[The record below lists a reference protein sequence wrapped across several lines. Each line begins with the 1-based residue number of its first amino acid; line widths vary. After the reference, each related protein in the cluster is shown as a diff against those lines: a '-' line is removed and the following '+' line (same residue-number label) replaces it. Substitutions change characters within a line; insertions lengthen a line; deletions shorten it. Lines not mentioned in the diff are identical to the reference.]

1 MNYSSTHYKIKKAVI
16 DGIDYELVI
25 KDTADNKQE
34 GWFEYYDLE
43 TGGEDEYAEG
53 GIWVENSKV
62 RDYDG
67 VFELPEVILEWL
79 NQFNIN
85 TEDL

>member
-1 MNYSSTHYKIKKAVI
+1 MNYNKKAVI
-16 DGIDYELVI
+16 DGVDYELDI

-34 GWFEYYDLE
+34 GYFEYYDE
-43 TGGEDEYAEG
+43 ASGGEDMYAEG
-53 GIWVENSKV
+53 SIWVENGKV

-67 VFELPEVILEWL
+67 VFELPVVILEWL

>member
-1 MNYSSTHYKIKKAVI
+1 MNYNKKAVI
-16 DGIDYELVI
+16 DGVDYELDI

-34 GWFEYYDLE
+34 GYFEYYDE
-43 TGGEDEYAEG
+43 ESGGEDMYAEG
-53 GIWVENSKV
+53 SIWVENGKV

>member
-1 MNYSSTHYKIKKAVI
+1 MNYNKKAVI
-16 DGIDYELVI
+16 DGVDYELDI

-34 GWFEYYDLE
+34 GYFEYYDE
-43 TGGEDEYAEG
+43 ESGGEDMYAEG
-53 GIWVENSKV
+53 SIWVENGKV

-67 VFELPEVILEWL
+67 VFELPVVILEWL